1 MANLIDVLL
10 LPEVLAP
17 LAGVVGGVLGYF
29 IKRGLDYWLG
39 KRRLRM
45 EHSYRVIEEHTKKLH
60 EYAEKYYL
68 KTISNLRFLQNQ
80 LCNIEKLSE
89 SNLPIEEE
97 LELSFF
103 GLARL
108 TKLEEEWFR
117 KVSGILLLRDP
128 TGEMVLTTLHAK
140 VEEQFFGK
148 DGYLNMEDDAQ
159 IREEIDSDERFSRF
173 KTKLKQG
180 RLEGIA
186 SKYKAA
192 VRKNISSLRSVV
204 RSLRCLHILFDF
216 ELNAC
221 YEAWY
226 GKKAMKPCFE
236 PEEWSLLNDTL
247 DELQEHKKIHLKDKK
262 SYWKRIK
269 GN

>member
-1 MANLIDVLL
+1 MANIVDFLL

-17 LAGVVGGVLGYF
+17 LAGVVGGVFGYF
-29 IKRGLDYWLG
+29 IKRCLDYRLE
-39 KRRLRM
+39 KRKLRL

-68 KTISNLRFLQNQ
+68 KTISTLRFLESQMCSVQ
-80 LCNIEKLSE
+80 KLSQ
-89 SNLPIEEE
+89 SNLPVKEE

-117 KVSGILLLRDP
+117 RASGILLLKDP
-128 TGEMVLTTLHAK
+128 TGEAVLTALHAK

-148 DGYLNMEDDAQ
+148 NGYLSIDDDAQ
-159 IREEIDSDERFSRF
+159 IREAIDSDERFSRF
-173 KTKLKQG
+173 KNRIQRGEL
-180 RLEGIA
+180 RGIA
-186 SKYKAA
+186 RKYKAA
-192 VRKNISSLRSVV
+192 VRKNVSSLESVV
-204 RSLRCLHILFDF
+204 RTLRCLHLLFDF

-226 GKKAMKPCFE
+226 GKGPMKPRFE
-236 PEEWSLLNDTL
+236 SEEWSLLRETL
-247 DELQEHKKIHLKDKK
+247 EELQKQGKVSLEDKNN
-262 SYWKRIK
+262 YWKRISE
-269 GN
+269 N